1 MLGRFASGDKA
12 DEIMDDCQL
21 TRDQV
26 TAALAYA
33 THVSEHLLPAVKS
46 A

>member
-26 TAALAYA
+26 TAAFGIRYTRVRTFAP
-33 THVSEHLLPAVKS
+33 SC
-46 A
+46 